1 MCFASLSAA
10 RWLSKVMC
18 HKIFVTITP
27 NMTLLHEVPTA
38 KKSNIRP
45 HRSARK
51 THRSS
56 ALDFA
61 DPARMPGLSAAN
73 TNVYTTSMPFDGGVA
88 KNAEAGMLK
97 TRAVLKVASNHVG
110 VAAHR
115 FENALDKE
123 NVMRAAN
130 TNIVRPIA
138 NHIGNFDTV
147 KKTKE
152 AVAPAAKYMAD
163 AAMMPISA
171 ANDNVF
177 VPLVQS
183 EPVQKTK
190 DATIK
195 ATEKVF
201 VPIAKKGA
209 HVAMELGKESVNV
222 AVPLA
227 KKGAH
232 STIKASEKAVAFSIP
247 LAKKGARAT
256 IKATETALAVS
267 VPIAK
272 KGAHVAMELGKE
284 SAKVAVPAAKKGAQL
299 AMELGTESFETART
313 MIVQAISY
321 DDHDGSSEASSVV
334 EAPVAKTQMVSYAVA
349 SCEMRKMILK
359 QELREKRREREA
371 TKKRQGKRSNGSLS
385 TGNYGEKE
393 DTERNIVRKKTK
405 ATATTTTR
413 NPPARAAPPVAADAT
428 NANNV
433 FVPRVIDSTP
443 AENLYEA
450 PPAPPRMLSYHV
462 REESPRSLVSELTMG
477 TVGRGG
483 SRDAFA
489 PITRTNVVAD
499 VPLVVAKRSLDEY
512 DDEDVDRWEC

>member
-1 MCFASLSAA
+1 
-10 RWLSKVMC
+10 
-18 HKIFVTITP
+18 
-27 NMTLLHEVPTA
+27 MTLLHEVPTA

-61 DPARMPGLSAAN
+61 DPAPMPGLSAAN

-152 AVAPAAKYMAD
+152 AVAPAAKCISD

-195 ATEKVF
+195 VTEF
-201 VPIAKKGA
+201 SVPIAKKGA
-209 HVAMELGKESVNV
+209 HLAMELGKESVNV

-247 LAKKGARAT
+247 IAKKGAHVAMELG
-256 IKATETALAVS
+256 KESAKVA

-313 MIVQAISY
+313 MIVQAMSY
-321 DDHDGSSEASSVV
+321 DDHDGSSEAGSVV

-371 TKKRQGKRSNGSLS
+371 TKKRQGKRSSGSLS
-385 TGNYGEKE
+385 AGNYGEKE
-393 DTERNIVRKKTK
+393 DKERNIVRKKTK
-405 ATATTTTR
+405 ATATKTTR

-428 NANNV
+428 NPNNV
-433 FVPRVIDSTP
+433 FVPRVIESTP

-450 PPAPPRMLSYHV
+450 PPAPPRMLACHV
-462 REESPRSLVSELTMG
+462 RPESCRSLVSELTMG

-489 PITRTNVVAD
+489 PITRTDIVAD

-512 DDEDVDRWEC
+512 DDEAVDRWEC

>member
-1 MCFASLSAA
+1 
-10 RWLSKVMC
+10 
-18 HKIFVTITP
+18 
-27 NMTLLHEVPTA
+27 MTLLHEVPTA

-61 DPARMPGLSAAN
+61 DPAPMPGLSAAN

-152 AVAPAAKYMAD
+152 AVAPAAKCISD

-195 ATEKVF
+195 AVEF
-201 VPIAKKGA
+201 
-209 HVAMELGKESVNV
+209 
-222 AVPLA
+222 
-227 KKGAH
+227 
-232 STIKASEKAVAFSIP
+232 
-247 LAKKGARAT
+247 
-256 IKATETALAVS
+256 S
-267 VPIAK
+267 VPVAK

-299 AMELGTESFETART
+299 AMELGTESFETARS
-313 MIVQAISY
+313 MIVQAMSY

-371 TKKRQGKRSNGSLS
+371 TKKRQGKRSSGSLS
-385 TGNYGEKE
+385 TDNYGEKE
-393 DTERNIVRKKTK
+393 DKERNIVRKKTK
-405 ATATTTTR
+405 AMATATTTTR
-413 NPPARAAPPVAADAT
+413 NHPARAAPPVAADAT
-428 NANNV
+428 NPNNV
-433 FVPRVIDSTP
+433 FIPRVIESTP

-450 PPAPPRMLSYHV
+450 PPAPPRMLACHV
-462 REESPRSLVSELTMG
+462 RQESSRSLVSELTMG

-489 PITRTNVVAD
+489 PITRTDIVAD

>member
-1 MCFASLSAA
+1 
-10 RWLSKVMC
+10 
-18 HKIFVTITP
+18 
-27 NMTLLHEVPTA
+27 MTLLHEVPTA

-51 THRSS
+51 AHRSS

-61 DPARMPGLSAAN
+61 DPAPMPGLSAAN

-152 AVAPAAKYMAD
+152 AVAPAAKCISD

-195 ATEKVF
+195 AVEF
-201 VPIAKKGA
+201 
-209 HVAMELGKESVNV
+209 
-222 AVPLA
+222 
-227 KKGAH
+227 
-232 STIKASEKAVAFSIP
+232 
-247 LAKKGARAT
+247 
-256 IKATETALAVS
+256 S
-267 VPIAK
+267 VPVAK

-284 SAKVAVPAAKKGAQL
+284 SAKVAVPLAKKL
-299 AMELGTESFETART
+299 SL
-313 MIVQAISY
+313 IHIS
-321 DDHDGSSEASSVV
+321 E
-334 EAPVAKTQMVSYAVA
+334 PT
-349 SCEMRKMILK
+349 
-359 QELREKRREREA
+359 RR
-371 TKKRQGKRSNGSLS
+371 S
-385 TGNYGEKE
+385 
-393 DTERNIVRKKTK
+393 
-405 ATATTTTR
+405 
-413 NPPARAAPPVAADAT
+413 
-428 NANNV
+428 
-433 FVPRVIDSTP
+433 
-443 AENLYEA
+443 
-450 PPAPPRMLSYHV
+450 
-462 REESPRSLVSELTMG
+462 
-477 TVGRGG
+477 
-483 SRDAFA
+483 
-489 PITRTNVVAD
+489 
-499 VPLVVAKRSLDEY
+499 
-512 DDEDVDRWEC
+512 